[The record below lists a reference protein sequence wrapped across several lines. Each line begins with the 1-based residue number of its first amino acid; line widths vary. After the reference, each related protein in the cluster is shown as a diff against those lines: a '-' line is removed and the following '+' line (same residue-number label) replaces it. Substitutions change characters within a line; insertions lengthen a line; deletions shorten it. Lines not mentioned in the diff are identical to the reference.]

1 MFGLF
6 NGKGNQ
12 NIKGNYVQ
20 KPVISVEEIR
30 SMKPNKAILLMGNK
44 TAVVNK
50 VVYYKNKEMLKRT
63 KMPSKVSKEL

>member
-1 MFGLF
+1 
-6 NGKGNQ
+6 
-12 NIKGNYVQ
+12 
-20 KPVISVEEIR
+20 
-30 SMKPNKAILLMGNK
+30 MGNK

>member
-1 MFGLF
+1 MNVELISKLTGTKTIKERPAMFGLF

-30 SMKPNKAILLMGNK
+30 SMKPNKAIL
-44 TAVVNK
+44 
-50 VVYYKNKEMLKRT
+50 
-63 KMPSKVSKEL
+63 